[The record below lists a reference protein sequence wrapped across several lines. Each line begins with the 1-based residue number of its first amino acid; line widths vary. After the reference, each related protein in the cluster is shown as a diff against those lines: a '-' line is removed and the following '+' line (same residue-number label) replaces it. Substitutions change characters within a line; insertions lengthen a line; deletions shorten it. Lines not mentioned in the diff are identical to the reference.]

1 MGDSKL
7 LSCKMPKLK
16 MIATKKRK
24 SLSLL
29 LLVLLAWAGAASAQ
43 QTNNYA
49 FVSPNTRE
57 NLKIEDA
64 IKGMNSTEEAQLQ
77 MKAVNLGCVV
87 RSRIR
92 TSKALGAWS
101 DGAEHSILLRV
112 QSNQA
117 TLRYLMS
124 RLGRDAQQKY
134 VIYFYPQ
141 RGGPDDFYTLQV
153 RRRDLVA
160 LSSVLEQAGI
170 PFRTLVPGGK
180 TTAVYIIDLN
190 RELRDKIFAAARKL
204 GARLSYQT
212 GDADLFGDDLREK
225 ARAKFEQEI
234 KDYEVKNP
242 NLPPT
247 CDAKKKQQPNG

>member
-1 MGDSKL
+1 
-7 LSCKMPKLK
+7 
-16 MIATKKRK
+16 MIATKKHK
-24 SLSLL
+24 TLS
-29 LLVLLAWAGAASAQ
+29 LVLLAVLTWAGAASAQ

-64 IKGMNSTEEAQLQ
+64 IKGMSSAEETQLL
-77 MKAVNLGCVV
+77 MKAINLSCVV
-87 RSRIR
+87 RSKIR
-92 TSKALGAWS
+92 TSRALGAWR
-101 DGAEHSILLRV
+101 DGAEPSMLMRVHSD
-112 QSNQA
+112 QA

-160 LSSVLEQAGI
+160 LSNALEQAGI

-180 TTAVYIIDLN
+180 TTVVYIIDLD

-204 GARLSYQT
+204 GARISYQT
-212 GDADLFGDDLREK
+212 GDANLFGDDIREK
-225 ARAKFEQEI
+225 ARVKFEQEI
-234 KDYEVKNP
+234 NDYETKNP
-242 NLPPT
+242 NLPPP
-247 CDAKKKQQPNG
+247 CDAREN

>member
-1 MGDSKL
+1 
-7 LSCKMPKLK
+7 
-16 MIATKKRK
+16 MIATKKHK
-24 SLSLL
+24 TLSL
-29 LLVLLAWAGAASAQ
+29 VLFALFTWAGAVSAQ

-64 IKGMNSTEEAQLQ
+64 IKGMNSAEETQLLT
-77 MKAVNLGCVV
+77 KAINLSCVV
-87 RSRIR
+87 RSKIR
-92 TSKALGAWS
+92 TARALGAWS
-101 DGAEHSILLRV
+101 DGAEHSMLLRV
-112 QSNQA
+112 NSDQA

-153 RRRDLVA
+153 RKRDLVA
-160 LSSVLEQAGI
+160 LSNALEQSGI

-180 TTAVYIIDLN
+180 TTVVYIIDLD

-204 GARLSYQT
+204 RARVSYQT
-212 GDADLFGDDLREK
+212 GDANLFGDDIRENAK
-225 ARAKFEQEI
+225 VKFEQEI

-247 CDAKKKQQPNG
+247 CDAKKKQPKG